1 MDQHGR
7 AGSGPLSLT
16 EWIDGLGRMT
26 SLCQAHGHIE
36 ARRYPVP
43 MLWKETR
50 LVRERVNRDLAN
62 SAILTQMA
70 IASVLTKEGGKA
82 FNKHMRSLTET

>member
-7 AGSGPLSLT
+7 AGAKPVSIDD
-16 EWIDGLGRMT
+16 WINGLARMV

-36 ARRYPVP
+36 ARLYPLP
-43 MLWKETR
+43 RLWWETK
-50 LVRERVNRDLAN
+50 LVRDRVNLDLAN

-70 IASVLTKEGGKA
+70 IASVLSKEGGKA
-82 FNKHMRSLTET
+82 FQKHIRHLTEN